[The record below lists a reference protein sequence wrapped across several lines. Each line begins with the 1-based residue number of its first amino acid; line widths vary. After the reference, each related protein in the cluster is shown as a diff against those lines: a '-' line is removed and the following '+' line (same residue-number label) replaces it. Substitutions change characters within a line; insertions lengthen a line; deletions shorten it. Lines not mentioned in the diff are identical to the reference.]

1 MPTLYR
7 IAVDGPGL
15 LATMAK
21 PSGRLA
27 DEIATLVDEGIEIL
41 VCAMP
46 EDERELAGLGR
57 EAELAVAAGLAF
69 VAIPI
74 PDFSVP
80 DHAEVR
86 PELVDLADRLR
97 AGASIAVHCWGG
109 IGRSSLLAAA
119 ILILT
124 GVTTEDAWARV
135 ESARGQTVPETAE
148 QRDWTTL
155 LTPR

>member
-7 IAVDGPGL
+7 IAVDGPGHL
-15 LATMAK
+15 STMAK

-27 DEIATLVDEGIEIL
+27 DELNSLVDAGIEIL

-46 EDERELAGLGR
+46 EDERELAGLDR
-57 EAELAVAAGLAF
+57 EAELAVGAGLTF

-74 PDFSVP
+74 TDFSVP

-86 PELVDLADRLR
+86 PALVGLADRLS
-97 AGASIAVHCWGG
+97 AGANIAVHCWGG

-119 ILILT
+119 ILVLT
-124 GVTTEDAWARV
+124 GVTAENAWARV
-135 ESARGQTVPETAE
+135 ESARGRPVPETAE
-148 QRDWTTL
+148 QRNWITL
-155 LTPR
+155 LDPR